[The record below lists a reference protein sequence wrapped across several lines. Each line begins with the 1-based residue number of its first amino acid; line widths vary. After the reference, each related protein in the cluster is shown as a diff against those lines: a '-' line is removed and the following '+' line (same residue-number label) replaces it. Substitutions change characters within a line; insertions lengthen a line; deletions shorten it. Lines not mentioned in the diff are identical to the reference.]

1 MVLTKLNISKT
12 SKNKMKIILPNLAK
26 VSASE
31 EETSDFNS
39 ENILSML
46 IFDNDY
52 NLVVFVLAQ
61 RESIAF
67 CKISSKIFY

>member
-39 ENILSML
+39 DNILSML

-52 NLVVFVLAQ
+52 
-61 RESIAF
+61 
-67 CKISSKIFY
+67 ISCFRTSST